1 MKSNKQENISL
12 RACGYNVKK
21 HYLRRLEALHLAVK
35 KFGYADVK
43 DRLTKLG
50 RYHAVMMMDD
60 KMLQN
65 VMSEKSFHL
74 SKYGY
79 RVNGRRS
86 ERLYAILDAIKEYDI
101 TVVAWRLMELGKFHP
116 VMIEDLKNMN

>member
-1 MKSNKQENISL
+1 MSSNKQENISL

-35 KFGYADVK
+35 KYGYASVK
-43 DRLTKLG
+43 GRLTKLG

-65 VMSEKSFHL
+65 VIDEKSFHL

-101 TVVAWRLMELGKFHP
+101 TVVAWRLMELGLFHP